1 MEKEE
6 FQRRSQIMS
15 KQKKNQLAMV
25 KKDTVDVVADRVR
38 QFQEAG
44 EIHFPANYSPDNA
57 MKSAWLKLQ
66 ETQDRNKRP
75 VLETCTRDSV
85 ANALLDMVVQ
95 GLNPAK
101 KQGYFIAYGN
111 TLVFQRS
118 YFGTMAVTKR
128 VTGAKEINANVIYE
142 GDEVDYEVV
151 NGKITNLK
159 HKQKFGNINKDKII
173 GAYCT
178 IVLDSS
184 NVYHELMTIDEIRQ
198 AWSKSQM
205 WGKDQKQER
214 KGSTHDEFKQ
224 EMAKKTVINRACKRF
239 INSSDDSSLVID
251 HFNRTDEAL
260 EEAQVE
266 QELEENA
273 NKEVIDVEFSE
284 SEDEPEEEQ
293 QEEQE
298 AEQVDLLDNDQ
309 AIYEAVEKEAQ
320 ASSDGPG
327 F

>member
-1 MEKEE
+1 
-6 FQRRSQIMS
+6 MS
-15 KQKKNQLAMV
+15 NPNQLALV
-25 KKDTVDVVADRVR
+25 KKDTVDVVADKVR
-38 QFQEAG
+38 EFQERG
-44 EIHFPANYSPDNA
+44 ELHFPAGYSPENA
-57 MKSAWLKLQ
+57 MKSAWLILQ
-66 ETQDRNKRP
+66 STVDRNKRP
-75 VLETCTRDSV
+75 ALEVCTRDSI

-95 GLNPAK
+95 GLNPQK
-101 KQGYFIAYGN
+101 KQGYFIVYGN
-111 TLVFQRS
+111 KLIFQRS

-178 IVLDSS
+178 IVLDDN
-184 NVYHELMTIDEIRQ
+184 NVYHEIMTMDEIRQ

-214 KGSTHDEFKQ
+214 KGSTHDEFRQ

-239 INSSDDSSLVID
+239 INSSDDSSLVIE
-251 HFNRTDEAL
+251 HFIKTDERL

-266 QELEENA
+266 QELAENA
-273 NKEVIDVEFSE
+273 NKEVIDVEYSE
-284 SEDEPEEEQ
+284 SDQVEEEV
-293 QEEQE
+293 EEIAEGSEQE
-298 AEQVDLLDNDQ
+298 VEQVDLLDDDEKVYTAVNG
-309 AIYEAVEKEAQ
+309 EAT
-320 ASSDGPG
+320 GPG